1 MIADYYVCR
10 KRRLNLKALY
20 SADGEYRYWRGIN
33 PAAVAAFVVAAL
45 PSLPGFLANVNWVDT
60 KWMPHVL
67 LGLYNYA
74 WFVGFGLGF
83 VVYIAL
89 QRLALRPRTA

>member
-1 MIADYYVCR
+1 VCR
-10 KRRLNLKALY
+10 RRRLNLKALY
-20 SADGEYRYWRGIN
+20 SADGEYRYAKGVN
-33 PAAVAAFVVAAL
+33 PAAVAAFVVAVL

-60 KWMPHVL
+60 SGIPRFL

-83 VVYIAL
+83 LVYILL
-89 QRLALRPRTA
+89 QMLAPRPRNP